1 MHPSE
6 SVFEHE
12 RLFLAALE
20 SNFSS
25 VYNFKSVDTFK
36 QVLEERFSQFK
47 IEVRKMVIGLKGN
60 DRQAYLDEIGTE
72 IKQVIEKFESHTLN
86 SFRQIQ
92 FRCAHEALHYVTK
105 QQHRYVKNK
114 KSSDVSSQNT
124 STLLSFYYRESDTD
138 ALAFIYKN
146 LNQVVNFI
154 DTEKTGLSEFI
165 EIFTA
170 ENLSL
175 LPTDK
180 QIHCNCQTNEAAYI
194 FRRMQS
200 LFDELTFS
208 NIGKSGCFY
217 SRNNVLLTTSN
228 LRQSSKTL
236 PKSKEAIDAVMR
248 KIIIEL

>member
-25 VYNFKSVDTFK
+25 VYNFASTDTFQ
-36 QVLEERFSQFK
+36 QVLQERFAQFK
-47 IEVRKMVIGLKGN
+47 IEVRKTVLALHRT
-60 DRQAYLDEIGTE
+60 DRQAYLDEIATE
-72 IKQVIEKFESHTLN
+72 IKHAIEEFEVHTLN
-86 SFRQIQ
+86 NFTHIQ
-92 FRCAHEALHYVTK
+92 HRYAHEALHYVIE

-114 KSSDVSSQNT
+114 NPSEVPPHST
-124 STLLSFYYRESDTD
+124 PTLLSFYYREPDTD
-138 ALAFIYKN
+138 ALAFIYKH
-146 LNQVVNFI
+146 LNEVINFM

-165 EIFTA
+165 EIFIA

-175 LPTDK
+175 LSGDK
-180 QIHCNCQTNEAAYI
+180 QIRCNCQTTEAAYI

-217 SRNNVLLTTSN
+217 SRNGVLLTSSN

-248 KIIIEL
+248 KIIIE